1 MKPSF
6 KNNNKKIK
14 LPVTILNFILGKN
27 NSNNKRNK
35 KKTHFFPFPTLEAL
49 YKNSTYILLEHL
61 KILFVKIYQDFH
73 TKPLNGENFYL
84 RKHNEKNTGFLS
96 SRIVLDTSLKDAM

>member
-6 KNNNKKIK
+6 KNNKKNQ
-14 LPVTILNFILGKN
+14 TTSYNFKFYFRKKQQQQQKKQQQQKN
-27 NSNNKRNK
+27 
-35 KKTHFFPFPTLEAL
+35 HFFPFPTLEAL

-61 KILFVKIYQDFH
+61 KILFIKIYQDFH

-84 RKHNEKNTGFLS
+84 RKHLFSYNEKKY
-96 SRIVLDTSLKDAM
+96 RISFK